1 MMCKQC
7 LESSTS
13 PQRVFN
19 HVASPAIP
27 FSSLRKCALGWGQ
40 ELTCSWLHFA
50 CYSKAERCA
59 VNSVCELKPVGKA
72 AVHTAWLP
80 LRVCSWCLFNPSFT
94 PGSKLGVIYP
104 CAWMQWG
111 DLCLFF
117 SVRLGHVWILCVKHG
132 EGVGRRRWEEGPQA
146 FVCCLPWAGAVDP
159 YCSGP
164 TESHS
169 SYLRA
174 VVMLLFMVRDSF
186 EQQDGAKVI
195 TFPQCL

>member
-19 HVASPAIP
+19 HVTSPAIP
-27 FSSLRKCALGWGQ
+27 FSSLHKCALGWGQ

-80 LRVCSWCLFNPSFT
+80 LRVCSWWLFNPSFT
-94 PGSKLGVIYP
+94 PGSKLEVNLS
-104 CAWMQWG
+104 
-111 DLCLFF
+111 LCLNEMRWFMLVFF
-117 SVRLGHVWILCVKHG
+117 YLFGTCVDTVC
-132 EGVGRRRWEEGPQA
+132 ETWGVGGKEEVRGRTSSL
-146 FVCCLPWAGAVDP
+146 CLLPSLSWG
-159 YCSGP
+159 SWSMFLR
-164 TESHS
+164 SHWGS
-169 SYLRA
+169 QF
-174 VVMLLFMVRDSF
+174 LF
-186 EQQDGAKVI
+186 
-195 TFPQCL
+195 